1 MSGDSPPRDR
11 PPSAPE
17 PRRIGPDRLEEAVRV
32 LVRGDRAAAKRFLNY
47 AGTQHLSLEHLWA
60 SFDSRGRIDAS
71 VLVAPGA
78 GRTAMVFASR
88 PPTPRLTQRLG
99 VLLRTAVQELDR
111 EQIALAQALVDP
123 ADEREEA
130 LFLAGGFQRLAE
142 LDYLERP
149 VPRFGAVTA
158 GPAVPGMDLEL
169 WKPHQ
174 RDRLVSLLVRTYENT
189 LDCPG
194 LAGLRRPEDILD
206 GHLASGTP
214 VPEWW
219 HVLRWNGTDAGVL
232 LFNRSASEDSIELVY
247 LGLAPEARGHGLG
260 RALLTHGLSLLDGDR
275 ARTIVLAVD
284 RANHPAAALYRRHGF
299 RYAMRRLALVRPV
312 TES

>member
-1 MSGDSPPRDR
+1 M
-11 PPSAPE
+11 
-17 PRRIGPDRLEEAVRV
+17 
-32 LVRGDRAAAKRFLNY
+32 LVRGDQAAARRFLDY
-47 AGTQHLSLEHLWA
+47 AASQHLSLDHLWG
-60 SFDSRGRIDAS
+60 SFDARGHIDAS

-88 PPTPRLTQRLG
+88 PRTAELTARLG
-99 VLLRTAVQELDR
+99 TLLRTAVDDLPPDR
-111 EQIALAQALVDP
+111 VALAQALVDP
-123 ADEREEA
+123 TDDREEA

-149 VPRFGAVTA
+149 VPRFGTVAPHASVE
-158 GPAVPGMDLEL
+158 GMEL
-169 WKPHQ
+169 LTWDPSD
-174 RDRLVSLLVRTYENT
+174 RPRLVSLLTRTYEDT

-194 LAGLRRPEDILD
+194 LAGLRDPEDILD

-214 VPEWW
+214 VRAWW
-219 HVLRWNGTDAGVL
+219 HILRWNGEDAGVL
-232 LFNRSASEDSIELVY
+232 LFNRSANEENIELVY
-247 LGLAPEARGHGLG
+247 LGLTSNARGRGLG
-260 RALLTHGLSLLDGDR
+260 RALLTHGLSLLDGDK

-312 TES
+312 RSA